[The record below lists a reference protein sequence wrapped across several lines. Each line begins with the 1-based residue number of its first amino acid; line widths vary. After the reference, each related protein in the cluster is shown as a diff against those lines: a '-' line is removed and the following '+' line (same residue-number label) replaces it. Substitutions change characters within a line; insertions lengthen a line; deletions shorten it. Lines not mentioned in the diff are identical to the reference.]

1 MGTSGSTECGVP
13 QITFR
18 IRTHVAA
25 SASEWML
32 EVDLLALV
40 ATDQAC
46 WRDSTLA
53 RDIVGFVV
61 HAARFMSASSPTLIA
76 LLHGPDQPGLVAR
89 VAGWIFERGGNI
101 LHADQHRDMEA
112 GVFFQRVEWEPAMAG
127 AGENALAVAEADFTA
142 FARSKLGMHVRVLS
156 SADRPRVA
164 VFVSKADHCFHDLV
178 LRWKSGDYAC
188 DLVGVVSNH
197 TELAEAARGY
207 GLPFVHIPVTS
218 ANKVA
223 AEAKQLAL
231 LKELRAEL
239 VILARYMQVLSADFL
254 AAFGA
259 PVINIHHSF
268 LPAFA
273 GGRPYHQAHARGV
286 KLIGATAHYATRD
299 LDEGPIIH
307 QDVARVTHRHDVED
321 LVRKGRDLERLVLA
335 QAVRW
340 HLEGRVLVY
349 GNKTVV
355 FD

>member
-1 MGTSGSTECGVP
+1 
-13 QITFR
+13 
-18 IRTHVAA
+18 
-25 SASEWML
+25 
-32 EVDLLALV
+32 
-40 ATDQAC
+40 
-46 WRDSTLA
+46 
-53 RDIVGFVV
+53 
-61 HAARFMSASSPTLIA
+61 MSAPANLIA

-89 VAGWIFERGGNI
+89 VASWIYDRGGNI

-112 GVFFQRVEWEPAMAG
+112 GVFFQRVEWEPAFAKARDDPSVENLTPAARASAAIRAMADQSQGRPADLNG
-127 AGENALAVAEADFTA
+127 AISSFQE
-142 FARSKLGMHVRVLS
+142 FAQTSLGMKVAILS

-178 LRWKSGDYAC
+178 LRWKAGDFTC
-188 DLVGVVSNH
+188 DLVAIVSNH
-197 TELAEAARGY
+197 TDLGDAARHY
-207 GLPFVHIPVTS
+207 GLPFFHIPVTG
-218 ANKVA
+218 ATKAA
-223 AEAKQLAL
+223 AETRQLEL
-231 LKELRAEL
+231 LREVRAEL
-239 VILARYMQVLSADFL
+239 VVLARYMQVLSADFL
-254 AAFGA
+254 QKFAA

-273 GGRPYHQAHARGV
+273 GGKPYHQAYARGV
-286 KLIGATAHYATRD
+286 KLIGATAHYATPD

-307 QDVARVTHRHDVED
+307 QDVGRVTHRHGVED